1 MHPPFGTPRSALC
14 HRSQPDRRQ
23 SQPAEERGVVNEIS
37 TGQGF
42 SRAYLVDNPFVPSI
56 KVQIEKLLLVETLAA
71 TPTGPLR
78 GSIPLLFILAWC
90 EDIS

>member
-23 SQPAEERGVVNEIS
+23 SQPAVERGVVNEIS
-37 TGQGF
+37 TGFF
-42 SRAYLVDNPFVPSI
+42 SRAYLVDNPFVPSV